1 MISMEAENTP
11 EHSPAVAVEIPDFF
25 EALNLPQIT
34 GEEFVETVDTIDEL
48 ALTVFEESQP
58 VTHVRDLPT
67 EKDNKSNKAGVL
79 DFLPGWKTTRLR
91 PLNSQVT
98 QLRSRISSMSCAGPS
113 FRIIDS
119 YWKKR

>member
-1 MISMEAENTP
+1 METENTP
-11 EHSPAVAVEIPDFF
+11 EHSPAVEIPDFF

-48 ALTVFEESQP
+48 APTVFEESQP
-58 VTHVRDLPT
+58 VTNVRDLPT

-79 DFLPGWKTTRLR
+79 DFLPGWKTIRLR
-91 PLNSQVT
+91 PLNSQVM
-98 QLRSRISSMSCAGPS
+98 QLRSRISSMSCAGPP
-113 FRIIDS
+113 FRIIDG